1 MINTLFAQSKLK
13 QLLALLGQERVLLI
27 NGPLDNLED
36 LAKKRDSLLN
46 SMVNG
51 GPVTQQVLADGLP
64 KLRLMARRNAQLLKA
79 SMDGMKAAQASVDAI
94 ESNACGLE
102 TYTSDGQLVRSVNDT
117 GKPATRV

>member
-13 QLLALLGQERVLLI
+13 HLFALLAQERAALLD
-27 NGPLDNLED
+27 GPLESLED

-51 GPVTQQVLADGLP
+51 GPVTQHVLAEGLP
-64 KLRLMARRNAQLLKA
+64 KLRLLARRNAQLLMA
-79 SMDGMKAAQASVDAI
+79 SMDGMRAAQASVDAI
-94 ESNACGLE
+94 ESNARGLE
-102 TYTSDGQLVRSVNDT
+102 TYTSDGRVVRSVNGP